1 MADKKPG
8 KNPKKAER
16 SLKERRAE
24 KRQREAEAGEFIR
37 KRKRAG

>member
-8 KNPKKAER
+8 RSLKKAER

-37 KRKRAG
+37 KRKRAS

>member
-8 KNPKKAER
+8 KSPKKAER
-16 SLKERRAE
+16 SIKERRAE

-37 KRKRAG
+37 KRKRY

>member
-8 KNPKKAER
+8 KSLKKAER

-24 KRQREAEAGEFIR
+24 KRQRETESGEFIR
-37 KRKRAG
+37 KRKRY

>member
-8 KNPKKAER
+8 RNLKKPAAR

-24 KRQREAEAGEFIR
+24 KRERAIESGETVR
-37 KRKRAG
+37 KRKR